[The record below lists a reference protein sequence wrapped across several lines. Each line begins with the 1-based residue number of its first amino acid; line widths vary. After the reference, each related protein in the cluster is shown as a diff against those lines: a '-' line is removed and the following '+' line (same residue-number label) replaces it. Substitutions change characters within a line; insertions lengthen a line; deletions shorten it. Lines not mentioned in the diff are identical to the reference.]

1 MMGLVIAATLV
12 ITLLLSVPVGISL
25 GMAAMA
31 GLLYSSPEF
40 LIVLPQK
47 FLAGLDSFPLLA
59 IPLFVL
65 AGTLMSHGGMA
76 RRIIDMAMVFVGRI
90 PGGLALMVI
99 FSTMFFSGISG
110 SPSANTAA
118 IGSVALPAMKRKKY
132 PTAYATAVFAAA
144 GGVSTLVPPAI
155 DLIII
160 GVVSGMSI
168 GALFAAGVLPA
179 AVNGLALMGLAYFFA
194 LKMGLPLDE
203 PMPWRDKLRII
214 RAGLLPLLMVVI
226 ILGGIYGGI
235 FTPTEASAVAVVY
248 GFCVSFFIYRELR
261 LEDIPQVLLKTASLT
276 GVVMLVLATASMMSF
291 VLAFE
296 RIPHLLAQMI
306 TDYAYNWIVFILFVH
321 VVFLIL
327 GMVMDALPPIIILMP
342 ILVPVAESFGM
353 DPVHFGILIAANV
366 GIGMISPPV
375 GICLYVACGI
385 SKTAIEE
392 VVPRL
397 IPFLMILLATLMV
410 ITFFPSITLFLPRL
424 LGFVGG

>member
-1 MMGLVIAATLV
+1 MGLVIAATLV
-12 ITLLLSVPVGISL
+12 VTLLLSVPVGIAL

-65 AGTLMSHGGMA
+65 AGTLMAQGGMA
-76 RRIIDMAMVFVGRI
+76 KRIIDMAMVFVGRI

-99 FSTMFFSGISG
+99 FSTLFFSGISG

-118 IGSVALPAMKRKKY
+118 IGSVALPAMERKKY
-132 PTAYATAVFAAA
+132 PRAYATAVFAAA

-168 GALFAAGVLPA
+168 GALFAAGVIPA
-179 AVNGLALMGLAYFFA
+179 AVNGLALMGLAFFFA
-194 LKMGLPLDE
+194 LRMDLPLE
-203 PMPWRDKLRII
+203 PPMPWRQKLGII
-214 RAGLLPLLMVVI
+214 KAGLLPLFMVVI

-235 FTPTEASAVAVVY
+235 FTPTEASAVAVIY
-248 GFCVSFFIYRELR
+248 GFCVSFFIYRELST
-261 LEDIPQVLLKTASLT
+261 EDIPRVLLKTASLT

-296 RIPHLLAQMI
+296 RIPQLLAQLI
-306 TDYAYNWIVFILFVH
+306 TDYAYNWVVFILLVH
-321 VVFLIL
+321 VLFLIL

-353 DPVHFGILIAANV
+353 DPVHFGILVAANV

-392 VVPRL
+392 VVPHL
-397 IPFLMILLATLMV
+397 LPFLLILIVTLMI

>member
-1 MMGLVIAATLV
+1 MGFAIVVTLV
-12 ITLLLSVPVGISL
+12 VTLLLSVPVGISL
-25 GMAAMA
+25 GMSAMA

-76 RRIIDMAMVFVGRI
+76 RRIIDMANVFVGRI

-118 IGSVALPAMKRKKY
+118 IGSVALPAMERKKY
-132 PTAYATAVFAAA
+132 PRAYATAVFAAA

-160 GVVSGMSI
+160 GVVAGISI
-168 GALFAAGVLPA
+168 GGLFAAGVLPA
-179 AVNGLALMGLAYFFA
+179 AVNGVALMALSYFFA
-194 LKMGLPLDE
+194 LKMELPLE
-203 PMPWRDKLRII
+203 PPMPWGEKLRVI

-226 ILGGIYGGI
+226 ILGGIYGGV

-248 GFCVSFFIYRELR
+248 GFFVSLFVYRELNIG
-261 LEDIPQVLLKTASLT
+261 DIPQVLLKTASLT

-296 RIPHLLAQMI
+296 RIPHLLAQLI

-321 VVFLIL
+321 IVFLVL
-327 GMVMDALPPIIILMP
+327 GMLMDALPPIIILMP
-342 ILVPVAESFGM
+342 ILVPVAEQFGM
-353 DPVHFGILIAANV
+353 DPIHFGILVAANV

-375 GICLYVACGI
+375 GICLFVACGI
-385 SKTAIEE
+385 GRTPIEE

-397 IPFLMILLATLMV
+397 IPFLLILVATLMI

-424 LGFVGG
+424 LGFAGG

>member
-1 MMGLVIAATLV
+1 MGLVIAATLV
-12 ITLLLSVPVGISL
+12 ITLLLSVPVGIAL

-99 FSTMFFSGISG
+99 FSTLFFSGISG

-194 LKMGLPLDE
+194 LKLDLPLE
-203 PMPWRDKLRII
+203 PPMPWREKLRII
-214 RAGLLPLLMVVI
+214 KAGLLPLFMVVI

-248 GFCVSFFIYRELR
+248 GFCVSFFVYRELQ
-261 LEDIPQVLLKTASLT
+261 LEEIPQVLLKTASLT

-296 RIPHLLAQMI
+296 RIPHMLAGLI

-321 VVFLIL
+321 LVFLVL

-353 DPVHFGILIAANV
+353 DPVHFGILVAANV

-385 SKTAIEE
+385 SKTPIED

-397 IPFLMILLATLMV
+397 LPFLLILIATLMI

>member
-12 ITLLLSVPVGISL
+12 ITLLLSVPVGIAL
-25 GMAAMA
+25 GIAAMA

-65 AGTLMSHGGMA
+65 AGTLMAQGGMA
-76 RRIIDMAMVFVGRI
+76 KRIIDMAMVFVGRI

-99 FSTMFFSGISG
+99 FSTLFFSGISG

-132 PTAYATAVFAAA
+132 PRAYATAVFAAA

-168 GALFAAGVLPA
+168 GALFAAGVIPA

-194 LKMGLPLDE
+194 LRMDLPLE
-203 PMPWRDKLRII
+203 PPMPWREKLRII
-214 RAGLLPLLMVVI
+214 KAGLLPLFMVVI

-235 FTPTEASAVAVVY
+235 FTPTEASAVAVIY
-248 GFCVSFFIYRELR
+248 GFCVSFFIYRELSV
-261 LEDIPQVLLKTASLT
+261 EDIPRVLLKTASLT

-296 RIPHLLAQMI
+296 RIPHLLAQLI
-306 TDYAYNWIVFILFVH
+306 TDYASNWIVFILFVH
-321 VVFLIL
+321 LVFLVL

-342 ILVPVAESFGM
+342 ILVPVAEEFGM
-353 DPVHFGILIAANV
+353 DPVHFGILVAANV
-366 GIGMISPPV
+366 G
-375 GICLYVACGI
+375 
-385 SKTAIEE
+385 
-392 VVPRL
+392 
-397 IPFLMILLATLMV
+397 LLVL
-410 ITFFPSITLFLPRL
+410 
-424 LGFVGG
+424 

>member
-1 MMGLVIAATLV
+1 VGLVVAITLV
-12 ITLLLSVPVGISL
+12 VALLLSVPVGIAL
-25 GMAAMA
+25 GIAAMV

-65 AGTLMSHGGMA
+65 AGTLMSQGGMA

-99 FSTMFFSGISG
+99 FSTLLFSGISG

-118 IGSVALPAMKRKKY
+118 IGSVALPAMDRKKY
-132 PTAYATAVFAAA
+132 PKAFATAVFAAA

-160 GVVSGMSI
+160 GVVAGISI

-179 AVNGLALMGLAYFFA
+179 VFSGLAIMGLTYFLA
-194 LKMGLPLDE
+194 LKMDLPLE
-203 PMPWRDKLRII
+203 PPMPWREKLRIC
-214 RAGLLPLLMVVI
+214 RGGVLPLLMIVI
-226 ILGGIYGGI
+226 ILGGIYGGV

-248 GFCVSFFIYRELR
+248 GFLVSFFVYRELE
-261 LEDIPQVLLKTASLT
+261 LEDIPKVLLKTASLT

-296 RIPHLLAQMI
+296 RIPHLLAQLI
-306 TDYAYNWIVFILFVH
+306 TDYAYNWLVFMLFVH
-321 VVFLIL
+321 IVFLVL

-342 ILVPVAESFGM
+342 ILVPVAESLGM
-353 DPVHFGILIAANV
+353 DPVHFGILVAANV

-375 GICLYVACGI
+375 GMCLYVACGI
-385 SKTAIEE
+385 SKTPIEE
-392 VVPRL
+392 VVPHL
-397 IPFLMILLATLMV
+397 IPYLLILVVSLVIITL
-410 ITFFPSITLFLPRL
+410 FPSITLFLPRL
-424 LGFVGG
+424 LGLVGG

>member
-1 MMGLVIAATLV
+1 MGLVIAATLV
-12 ITLLLSVPVGISL
+12 VTLLMSVPVGIAL

-65 AGTLMSHGGMA
+65 AGTLMSQGGMA

-99 FSTMFFSGISG
+99 FSTLFFSGISG

-118 IGSVALPAMKRKKY
+118 IGSVALPAMERKKY
-132 PTAYATAVFAAA
+132 PKAFATAVFAAA

-160 GVVSGMSI
+160 GVVAGMSI
-168 GALFAAGVLPA
+168 GALFAAGIVPA
-179 AVNGLALMGLAYFFA
+179 VFNGLALMGMAYFFA
-194 LKMGLPLDE
+194 LKMDLPLEE
-203 PMPWRDKLRII
+203 PMPWREKLRVI
-214 RAGLLPLLMVVI
+214 RAGLLPLMMVVI
-226 ILGGIYGGI
+226 ILGGIYGGV

-248 GFCVSFFIYRELR
+248 GFIVSFFIYRELSVD
-261 LEDIPQVLLKTASLT
+261 DIPTVLLKTASLT

-296 RIPHLLAQMI
+296 RIPHLLAQLI
-306 TDYAYNWIVFILFVH
+306 TDYAYNWVVFMLFVH
-321 VVFLIL
+321 IVFLVL

-353 DPVHFGILIAANV
+353 DPVHFGILVAANV

-385 SKTAIEE
+385 SKTAIED
-392 VVPRL
+392 VVPQL
-397 IPFLMILLATLMV
+397 MPFLAILVMTLIAM
-410 ITFFPSITLFLPRL
+410 TFFPSITLFLPRL
-424 LGFVGG
+424 LGFVAW

>member
-1 MMGLVIAATLV
+1 MGLVIAATLV
-12 ITLLLSVPVGISL
+12 ITLLLSVPVGIAL

-65 AGTLMSHGGMA
+65 AGTLMAQGGMA
-76 RRIIDMAMVFVGRI
+76 KRIIDMAMVFVGRI

-99 FSTMFFSGISG
+99 FSTLFFSGISG

-118 IGSVALPAMKRKKY
+118 IGSVALPAMERKKY
-132 PTAYATAVFAAA
+132 PRAYATAVFAAA

-160 GVVSGMSI
+160 GVVSGISI
-168 GALFAAGVLPA
+168 GALFAAGVIPA

-194 LKMGLPLDE
+194 LRMDLPLE
-203 PMPWRDKLRII
+203 PPMPWRQKLSII
-214 RAGLLPLLMVVI
+214 KAGLLPLFMVVI

-235 FTPTEASAVAVVY
+235 FTPTEASAVAVIY
-248 GFCVSFFIYRELR
+248 GFCVSFFIYRELSV
-261 LEDIPQVLLKTASLT
+261 EDIPRVLLKTASLT

-296 RIPHLLAQMI
+296 RIPQLLAELI
-306 TDYAYNWIVFILFVH
+306 TGYAYNWVVFILLVH
-321 VVFLIL
+321 VLFLIL

-353 DPVHFGILIAANV
+353 DPVHFGILVAANV

-392 VVPRL
+392 VVPHL
-397 IPFLMILLATLMV
+397 LPFLLVLVATLML

>member
-1 MMGLVIAATLV
+1 MGLVVAATLV
-12 ITLLLSVPVGISL
+12 ITLLLSVPVGIAL
-25 GMAAMA
+25 GIAAMA

-59 IPLFVL
+59 IPLLVL
-65 AGTLMSHGGMA
+65 AGTLMADGGMA

-99 FSTMFFSGISG
+99 FSTLFFSGISG

-118 IGSVALPAMKRKKY
+118 IGSVALPAMERKKY
-132 PTAYATAVFAAA
+132 PRAYATAVFAAA

-168 GALFAAGVLPA
+168 GALFAAGILPA

-194 LKMGLPLDE
+194 LKMDLPLE
-203 PMPWRDKLRII
+203 PPMPWVEKLRII
-214 RAGLLPLLMVVI
+214 KAGLLPLLMVVI
-226 ILGGIYGGI
+226 ILGGIYGGV

-248 GFCVSFFIYRELR
+248 GFCVSYFIYRELQP
-261 LEDIPQVLLKTASLT
+261 EDIPRVLLKTASLT

-296 RIPHLLAQMI
+296 RIPHLLAQLI
-306 TDYAYNWIVFILFVH
+306 TDYAYNWVVFILFVH

-342 ILVPVAESFGM
+342 ILVPVAEEFGM

-385 SKTAIEE
+385 SKTSIEE

-397 IPFLMILLATLMV
+397 IPFLLILLGTLMI

>member
-1 MMGLVIAATLV
+1 MGLVIAATLV
-12 ITLLLSVPVGISL
+12 ITLLLSVPVGIAL
-25 GMAAMA
+25 GIAAMA

-65 AGTLMSHGGMA
+65 AGTLMAQGGMA
-76 RRIIDMAMVFVGRI
+76 KRIIDMAMVFVGRI

-99 FSTMFFSGISG
+99 FSTLFFSGISG

-118 IGSVALPAMKRKKY
+118 IGSVALPAMERKKY
-132 PTAYATAVFAAA
+132 PRAYATAVFAAA

-160 GVVSGMSI
+160 GVVSGISI
-168 GALFAAGVLPA
+168 GALFAAGVIPA

-194 LKMGLPLDE
+194 LRMDLPLE
-203 PMPWRDKLRII
+203 PPMPWRQKLSII
-214 RAGLLPLLMVVI
+214 KAGLLPLFMVVI

-235 FTPTEASAVAVVY
+235 FTPTEASAVAVIY
-248 GFCVSFFIYRELR
+248 GFCVSFFIYRELSV
-261 LEDIPQVLLKTASLT
+261 EDIPRVLLKTASLT

-296 RIPHLLAQMI
+296 RIPQLLAELI
-306 TDYAYNWIVFILFVH
+306 TGYAYNWVVFILLVH
-321 VVFLIL
+321 VLFLIL

-353 DPVHFGILIAANV
+353 DPVHFGILVAANV

-392 VVPRL
+392 VVPHL
-397 IPFLMILLATLMV
+397 LPFLLVLVATLML